1 MRRVEKKQVSCPKML
16 PGRQVKLTFSTA
28 QISPRFLSWKRL
40 DKLRASIIA
49 WASRLRVRTP
59 VYYVRTIQKLRLG
72 YPHPGLQ
79 IVLRPLALWL
89 ITFNPGLELDSL
101 WTERSI

>member
-1 MRRVEKKQVSCPKML
+1 ML

-49 WASRLRVRTP
+49 RASRLRVRTQ
-59 VYYVRTIQKLRLG
+59 VYYVRTHQKLRLG
-72 YPHPGLQ
+72 HPHPKGNRPGLQ
-79 IVLRPLALWL
+79 SDAAIGTLASACTSSLV
-89 ITFNPGLELDSL
+89 LDSL
-101 WTERSI
+101 WTNACI